1 LYLSAINARFRNNFA
16 ILGMMGAYMLMFYFN
31 PVVGLRVFP
40 FVLIACVAER
50 MQFTQYKLVSLLLI
64 GGYVPVYL
72 ARFNQILS

>member
-1 LYLSAINARFRNNFA
+1 
-16 ILGMMGAYMLMFYFN
+16 MLMFYFN

>member
-1 LYLSAINARFRNNFA
+1 
-16 ILGMMGAYMLMFYFN
+16 
-31 PVVGLRVFP
+31 
-40 FVLIACVAER
+40 